1 MKTVQWLL
9 EQLAECGYI
18 RTSDISTIIEMVSPE
33 VRLGSHITDR
43 ATDVELFKLKE
54 IADKQTQGLAEMNRR
69 VVMAEAELSNY
80 RKLAPS
86 QLDRQFSDIKTGE
99 GTLQRWSPPNKP
111 SEVRVYVNVKGLRKV
126 HIKGDD
132 KGEIYCCGRY
142 GKAAN
147 NDEARGVAMVLTS
160 LGLQECNWADLM
172 AYIDAKEAAGQKP
185 VNEESEIVQ
194 KQIVG

>member
-43 ATDVELFKLKE
+43 ATDVELVKLKE
-54 IADKQTQGLAEMNRR
+54 IANKQTTQ
-69 VVMAEAELSNY
+69 MASIRTQLMKAQTEVARY

-86 QLDRQFSDIKTGE
+86 MLDRQFSDIKSGE

-111 SEVRVYVNVKGLRKV
+111 ENVRVYVNVKGLRKV
-126 HIKGDD
+126 HIVEVEE
-132 KGEIYCCGRY
+132 GEIGVRGRY
-142 GKAAN
+142 GKPAN
-147 NDEARGVAMVLTS
+147 QDECNGVRIVLTNV
-160 LGLQECNWADLM
+160 GLEGCNWADLM
-172 AYIDAKEAAGQKP
+172 GYIDAKEAAGQKP
-185 VNEESEIVQ
+185 MSDAAMIDVS
-194 KQIVG
+194 